1 MSKLAFPII
10 LLSLSFSISAAP
22 NGNDKDNHHKSKNA
36 TQKTSEIAAKLAKKG
51 NITAAKKVSPN

>member
-1 MSKLAFPII
+1 MSKLVFPII

-22 NGNDKDNHHKSKNA
+22 NGNDKDNNNRSENA
-36 TQKTSEIAAKLAKKG
+36 TQKTTKIAAKLAEKG